1 METKDYN
8 SHIYKPLMAGL
19 FAGYIATVFN
29 LIYDVLFRESTTFP
43 LHDLV
48 NVSTIIFATLF
59 ALPLAGV
66 AFAFFDRFFRNGNW
80 VYIILSALFTALCIY
95 GTLHVHRSA
104 DPVLTIQF
112 QHLLLGIVIICGV
125 FATVAVPWL
134 VKHQDVYM

>member
-29 LIYDVLFRESTTFP
+29 LVYDVLFRESTTFP

-66 AFAFFDRFFRNGNW
+66 VFALIDRLFPKGDRI
-80 VYIILSALFTALCIY
+80 YIVLSALFTGLCIY
-95 GTLHVHRSA
+95 GTLQVHRSP
-104 DPVLTIQF
+104 DPALTVQF
-112 QHLLLGIVIICGV
+112 QHLLLGIVIISGV
-125 FATVAVPWL
+125 FATAAVPWL
-134 VKHQDVYM
+134 VKHQDIYM